1 MKMQKVY
8 LSFLFATF
16 CIFQSFSVGGD
27 SQLQEVVVMDS
38 LIYYKGQNPA
48 IVARQKKPPFVG
60 YYQVI
65 KTGIDSVFSGVSGK
79 NEKAILMKDDTLVI
93 LRDWNSL
100 REGYVTTVPKAK
112 KGYPTYNVEENDY
125 DVPYYFL
132 MYSKLDSLCFEYE
145 EDSVKSISLSDA
157 IIRDTVFSYG
167 PAKVGMDRKTLSTNL
182 GIDLD
187 DYPSVR
193 VIILPHYYR
202 FTLKKHP
209 LKRNYFMWPLP
220 PLSLYSIVINDKVEQ
235 ILINQESN
243 HIRPTFFTIHLL

>member
-1 MKMQKVY
+1 MFV
-8 LSFLFATF
+8 LSDSSQA
-16 CIFQSFSVGGD
+16 FSMGTGTRSEEPV
-27 SQLQEVVVMDS
+27 EVDS
-38 LIYYKGQNPA
+38 LVFYNGQNPA

-60 YYQVI
+60 CYQLI
-65 KTGIDSVFSGVSGK
+65 STGIDSAFSEVSGK
-79 NEKAILMKDDTLVI
+79 NEMAILMKDDTLVI

-112 KGYPTYNVEENDY
+112 KRYPTYHVEENDY

-145 EDSVKSISLSDA
+145 EDSAKSISLSDA
-157 IIRDTVFSYG
+157 VIRDTVFSYG
-167 PAKVGMDRKTLSTNL
+167 PAKVGMDRKILSTNL

-193 VIILPHYYR
+193 VIILPHYYH

-209 LKRNYFMWPLP
+209 LKRNYFLWPLP

-243 HIRPTFFTIHLL
+243 YIRPAFITIHLGVV

>member
-1 MKMQKVY
+1 MQKVY

-16 CIFQSFSVGGD
+16 GVFQSFSVGGD

-38 LIYYKGQNPA
+38 LIYYNGQNPA

-79 NEKAILMKDDTLVI
+79 NEMAILMKDDTLVI
-93 LRDWNSL
+93 LRDWNFL

-167 PAKVGMDRKTLSTNL
+167 PAKVGMDRQTLGRNL
-182 GIDLD
+182 GIDLSQF
-187 DYPSVR
+187 PSIR
-193 VIILPHYYR
+193 VIMLPNYYG

-209 LKRNYFMWPLP
+209 LKRTYFRWGFP
-220 PLSLYSIVINDKVEQ
+220 SVHLYSIIVDDKVEQ
-235 ILINQESN
+235 ILINQESDC
-243 HIRPTFFTIHLL
+243 IRPAFVTIHL